1 MICGQNLNMDAL
13 MSQVTSIKAKLL
25 SGLDLDASALKSQMT
40 ADLDSMLSKL
50 RDLVPELPT
59 IPAVSLQTEISDLLS
74 MQIGSPDYIS
84 KLASI
89 QTKFGD
95 ALTKAGKDLTS
106 LVSGLSSADI
116 CKDIPNMELP
126 SGSTEVVEK
135 AMGTLQ
141 AQAASLQEELS
152 EFSDSQT
159 IADLKAE
166 LEATD
171 AEIKGHLAAWA
182 AELESDT
189 STTVT

>member
-13 MSQVTSIKAKLL
+13 IGQVTSIKAKLL
-25 SGLDLDASALKSQMT
+25 SGLDLDASALKSQMV
-40 ADLDSMLSKL
+40 ADLDIMLSKL
-50 RDLVPELPT
+50 RDLVPEMPT
-59 IPAVSLQTEISDLLS
+59 IPSVTLQTEISDLLS
-74 MQIGSPDYIS
+74 MRVGGADYLS
-84 KLASI
+84 KLAGIES
-89 QTKFGD
+89 KFGD
-95 ALTKAGKDLTS
+95 ALSKAGKDLNS
-106 LVSGLSSADI
+106 LVSELTSTDI

-141 AQAASLQEELS
+141 AQLPSLKEDLS
-152 EFSDSQT
+152 TMGDSIT
-159 IADLKAE
+159 MADLKAE

-189 STTVT
+189 SATVT

>member
-1 MICGQNLNMDAL
+1 MDAL
-13 MSQVTSIKAKLL
+13 IDQVTSIKAQLL

-50 RDLVPELPT
+50 RDLVPEMPT

-74 MQIGSPDYIS
+74 MQVGSPDYIS

-95 ALTKAGKDLTS
+95 ALTKAGKDLSS
-106 LVSGLSSADI
+106 LVSGLTSADI
-116 CKDIPNMELP
+116 CKDNPNMELP
-126 SGSTEVVEK
+126 NGSTEVVEK

-141 AQAASLQEELS
+141 AQTASLQEELS
-152 EFSDSQT
+152 AFVDSQAMT
-159 IADLKAE
+159 DLKAE

-189 STTVT
+189 SATVT